1 MIKEYVF
8 ILYIGSI
15 IFENK
20 DKDSKEIWIMNDE
33 LDA

>member
-1 MIKEYVF
+1 MIIEYVF

-20 DKDSKEIWIMNDE
+20 DKDSKEIWIVNDVLE
-33 LDA
+33 H